1 LVSRLIVWII
11 FVILNIVIAK
21 SNDITRRKRIANK
34 NSKQIEHFWYGLG
47 YGILCA
53 IPCFLLKS
61 YTELFSLSLLH
72 ISVFPVMYNIYSKL
86 PIFNLSK
93 TSKAITDRLMV
104 KLGLKSTKWVNIIAF
119 CLSLLSLVMLSLK
132 IQ

>member
-1 LVSRLIVWII
+1 MVSRLIVWII

-53 IPCFLLKS
+53 IPYFLLKS
-61 YTELFSLSLLH
+61 YTELFSLLLLR
-72 ISVFPVMYNIYSKL
+72 ISVFPVFYNFYSKL

-93 TSKAITDRLMV
+93 TTTSITDRLMV
-104 KLGLKSTKWVNIIAF
+104 KLGLTSTKWVNIIAF
-119 CLSLLSLVMLSLK
+119 VLSIILLIYGYSRS
-132 IQ
+132 I